1 MTAVP
6 KKKLTVAE
14 YLAIEKAA
22 EFKSEFYD
30 GEMFAM
36 AGASREHNALH
47 NNLVIDIGSRLDG
60 GPCRT
65 YSSDQ
70 RVRVQ
75 ATGLS
80 TYPDVV
86 IVCGGAQYDPDDR
99 DALINPLAIVEI
111 LSPSTERYDRGTKFL
126 HYQTIPSLREYILVS
141 QSAILVQS
149 LVRQPNEKWTLTT
162 FSGSDSFLEMSAV
175 PVRVSLAR
183 LYRDVELVSPATLRP
198 ERE

>member
-60 GPCRT
+60 SPCRT

-70 RVRVQ
+70 RVKVQ
-75 ATGLS
+75 STGLY

-86 IVCGGAQYDPDDR
+86 IVCGGAMYDPEDR
-99 DALINPLAIVEI
+99 DSLINPAAVVEI

-126 HYQTIPSLREYILVS
+126 HYQSIPSLREFILVS
-141 QSAILVQS
+141 QSAMLIQS
-149 LVRQPNEKWTLTT
+149 FVRQPNETWTLTT
-162 FSGSDSFLEMSAV
+162 FSGQDAVLELSVA
-175 PVRVSLAR
+175 PVRVPLAR
-183 LYRDVELVSPATLRP
+183 LYRDVELSPPPTLHP
-198 ERE
+198 VRE